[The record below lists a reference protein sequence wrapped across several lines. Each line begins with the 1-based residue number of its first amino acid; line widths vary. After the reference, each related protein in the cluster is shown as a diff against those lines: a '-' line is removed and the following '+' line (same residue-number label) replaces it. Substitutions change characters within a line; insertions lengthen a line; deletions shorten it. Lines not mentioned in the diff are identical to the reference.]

1 MQGALYCFV
10 IGNENIRIRQ
20 QHIRILTG
28 QISGIYGHDGIRVLL
43 AVTADIQHELGPH
56 HAEMHIAGM
65 MKHLF
70 VQHIKRQPVN
80 AAAVTAETALAVFLH
95 LDETGGRCLAGEGE
109 QLGVGEILPCQ
120 KCLYKMAGII
130 IAQSGDNAGN
140 AVKTLVRGTGNGRH
154 ATAGDLQLAGRDA
167 LIAGGRCLHQHQN
180 IFCAGADKQAVQLFH
195 MQ

>member
-1 MQGALYCFV
+1 
-10 IGNENIRIRQ
+10 
-20 QHIRILTG
+20 
-28 QISGIYGHDGIRVLL
+28 
-43 AVTADIQHELGPH
+43 
-56 HAEMHIAGM
+56 MHIAGM

-130 IAQSGDNAGN
+130 IAQSGDN
-140 AVKTLVRGTGNGRH
+140 TGTP
-154 ATAGDLQLAGRDA
+154 
-167 LIAGGRCLHQHQN
+167 
-180 IFCAGADKQAVQLFH
+180 
-195 MQ
+195 